1 MNDIQIAVAIMVK
14 NEEKRI
20 EITLNSIKDEVDGII
35 LFDTGSTDN
44 TVGIVKKSK
53 INNLHLHVLEG
64 VFEELKKLTTIV
76 KHL

>member
-44 TVGIVKKSK
+44 TVGIVKK
-53 INNLHLHVLEG
+53 
-64 VFEELKKLTTIV
+64 
-76 KHL
+76 